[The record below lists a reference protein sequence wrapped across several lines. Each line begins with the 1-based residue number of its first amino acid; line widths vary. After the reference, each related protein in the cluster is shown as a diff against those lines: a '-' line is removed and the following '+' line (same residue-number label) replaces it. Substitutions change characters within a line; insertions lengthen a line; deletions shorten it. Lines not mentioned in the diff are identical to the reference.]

1 MEAIKIEVT
10 GNIAKVIEKPLRIT
24 SGTVGLPVEF
34 VFDSHWD
41 NMTKVAVFNTG
52 IVIKNMKIVD
62 NATVV
67 PIEALAVP
75 GLNLS
80 IGVYGVSEDGAVATP
95 TVWAS
100 VGQIRHG
107 AVPGSSF
114 GSDIGTAKKYY
125 DLGEQAAEKA
135 DASAKK
141 AEEAAELAKE
151 VADSVGSPVSYK
163 PQTIPEK
170 NRVQAKE
177 NIGASTYYHTKREAS
192 WGKADVD
199 ANGNLPTQYVWDLYD
214 ALADKYNRY
223 EVDKNGE
230 KIPLD
235 IRVRKVDCSIGDFE
249 QYAYEISTGDYS
261 TDAAYVQHYGN
272 NPPIKKPKYLVL
284 SGIHGI
290 ERKAVFSTY
299 RFFRDLLSGHNIP
312 AALREG
318 AIFSVMPVGTPNSF
332 DLFIRNNAPTVY
344 DEAGK
349 VVSEGVNI
357 NRNFNAENP
366 EKETQAIMNWLNA
379 NADADLFIDVHN
391 NGALNEKVLILGL
404 PDNTTS
410 NTARKTALRG
420 VDNII
425 PYWRDVIGYP
435 DKVEAAGLDGTITN
449 RAVIYSYTA
458 TINTDGL
465 SIKYAQNVVGIPS
478 ITIELASFYGST
490 TEWLDGTWKDGK
502 LVPGKNAKKADSPE
516 AVAMGAEALGN
527 ILIEFYEKEEMLFP
541 AGTPIYNGETVIN
554 INGTQTQIYN
564 GEVE

>member
-1 MEAIKIEVT
+1 MGYSKPPYYLTAYGLAVRQGFKGTLNEWLASLHGDGVELRYLGEKLQWRKIEGAEDPDPEEGWQDILDVAGTREAIFRK
-10 GNIAKVIEKPLRIT
+10 AL
-24 SGTVGLPVEF
+24 
-34 VFDSHWD
+34 D
-41 NMTKVAVFNTG
+41 
-52 IVIKNMKIVD
+52 
-62 NATVV
+62 
-67 PIEALAVP
+67 EADRA
-75 GLNLS
+75 
-80 IGVYGVSEDGAVATP
+80 EGA
-95 TVWAS
+95 
-100 VGQIRHG
+100 R
-107 AVPGSSF
+107 
-114 GSDIGTAKKYY
+114 KR
-125 DLGEQAAEKA
+125 
-135 DASAKK
+135 
-141 AEEAAELAKE
+141 AEEL
-151 VADSVGSPVSYK
+151 VGSTVSYK

-170 NRVQAKE
+170 DKVQAKE

-214 ALADKYNRY
+214 ALADEYNRY

-312 AALREG
+312 TALREG

-478 ITIELASFYGST
+478 ITLEVVSYYGSH
-490 TEWLDGTWKDGK
+490 TEW
-502 LVPGKNAKKADSPE
+502 KNNKKADSHE

-527 ILIEFYEKEEMLFP
+527 ILLEFYEQEEMLLP
-541 AGTPIYNGETVIN
+541 ESGTPIYNGEALFI
-554 INGTQTQIYN
+554 IKPTQTQIYN
-564 GEVE
+564 GEVEYTHG

>member
-1 MEAIKIEVT
+1 MTSIHIKTNGSSITAKADGKLTSGMVGISVTIEYDEAWIGLSKTAVFKVGDFVRDRKNIDTETTVPWEVMRRHGGQLLVGLEGKDQD
-10 GNIAKVIEKPLRIT
+10 GNIVMPTIFSPVGTIYQGAL
-24 SGTVGLPVEF
+24 SG
-34 VFDSHWD
+34 
-41 NMTKVAVFNTG
+41 
-52 IVIKNMKIVD
+52 I
-62 NATVV
+62 
-67 PIEALAVP
+67 
-75 GLNLS
+75 
-80 IGVYGVSEDGAVATP
+80 
-95 TVWAS
+95 
-100 VGQIRHG
+100 
-107 AVPGSSF
+107 PGSPNPDF
-114 GSDIGTAKKYY
+114 GEETQSNAVLFVQQYLTEKQ
-125 DLGEQAAEKA
+125 QA
-135 DASAKK
+135 
-141 AEEAAELAKE
+141 
-151 VADSVGSPVSYK
+151 
-163 PQTIPEK
+163 
-170 NRVQAKE
+170 QAKE

-192 WGKADVD
+192 WGNADVD
-199 ANGNLPTQYVWDLYD
+199 DNGNLPTQYVWDLYD

-312 AALREG
+312 AAFQEG

-366 EKETQAIMNWLNA
+366 EKETQAIANWLNA

-435 DKVEAAGLDGTITN
+435 DKVEAEGLDGTITN

-527 ILIEFYEKEEMLFP
+527 ILLEFYKQEDMLLP
-541 AGTPIYNGETVIN
+541 ESGTPIYNGEALFI
-554 INGTQTQIYN
+554 IKPTQTQIYN
-564 GEVE
+564 GEVEYTHG